1 MKHTKK
7 PSVCS
12 LSKLYT
18 IFIFVI
24 LSFSILGC
32 QTPPPPEPPKEDD
45 VWTLMEKGQ
54 TEKVREFFRGK
65 MDANATD
72 SKGRTP
78 LHRAAE
84 LKDAE
89 LTAFFIALGTK
100 IDAQDIEGRTA
111 LEIACLNDAYACI
124 EKLAQAN
131 ANIYLSSKSETQPL
145 TVALQKGDSI
155 LKVLLNKNTAL
166 QKDINGQTA
175 LHIAS
180 GKGNV
185 AAVSTI
191 LDLSIPLNIKDSKGD
206 TALDIAY
213 KSPESYNHAL
223 VAEKLIQAG
232 YTTSNETF
240 SYFAIAVRSSNP
252 NIRFTDGLSPLH
264 YASRYGHSGFVQLLL
279 ERKADVNA
287 KDSSGTTPL
296 HEAARGGYLDIM
308 QVLIRSGASVN
319 AQDAKG
325 NSALHIVMPSVVRK
339 DGMKLLLDNG
349 ANANLKDN
357 HGEAPLHICVSLDMG
372 KDIADLL
379 ASKGADVNI
388 RNTKGETPL
397 HIAVKL
403 DRNDYIAFLLG
414 KQADIFADDTDGKTP
429 FDIAL
434 ALNNS
439 TLPELITEQ
448 TVQKS
453 DNRGNTLLHIATING
468 APVKTIAQII
478 DNKGSVQSR
487 NKAGDTALHFAV
499 ELDEREIGELLI
511 TRGADIFAV
520 NAKGE
525 SPIYLALKNTNSI
538 RQWMLNSSTYD
549 ARDGLGNG
557 IMHYAGQWQMNS
569 IIPLLVQRGISLEMK
584 NATGETPLFFAIR
597 KNAPSTVSA
606 LLSAGASVQ
615 ARDKLGNTALH
626 AAVRW
631 NATDCVPVLLQSGL
645 DVTIQNLSG
654 DTALHQAV
662 RLGMGS
668 ITNLLIKAMTNLEI
682 RNNQG
687 NTPLFE
693 AIASGV
699 PSSVEVLLDAGSDPM
714 ARNINGDTPL
724 HIAVATN
731 QKEICNLLL
740 SRGAAIHAQNAKG
753 KTPFQLAMSS
763 SPEIVSVLLT
773 KDRLAL
779 SDDYG
784 RSPLHIAILSG
795 ASLPIIKT
803 IADLGARLNMVDS
816 QGKTP
821 LRVAVDLEA
830 WETARYLIDSGADL
844 FNTAS
849 DGESAATIILSKGPS
864 VIKQLLNTNN
874 INKKDAMGNTILHY
888 AAIKGK
894 EDIIKTLLD
903 LGALKN
909 IKNNEDE
916 TPYDIAKRWG
926 RTTLLNLLK

>member
-7 PSVCS
+7 TS
-12 LSKLYT
+12 LFSLLHLYT
-18 IFIFVI
+18 LFIYVI
-24 LSFSILGC
+24 FSILIAGC

-54 TEKVREFFRGK
+54 TDKVREFFRGK
-65 MDANATD
+65 MDVNATD

-89 LTAFFIALGTK
+89 LTVFFIAMGAK
-100 IDAQDIEGRTA
+100 VDAQDIEGRTA

-166 QKDINGQTA
+166 QKDSNGQNA

-180 GKGNV
+180 AKGNIS
-185 AAVSTI
+185 AVRTI
-191 LDLSIPLNIKDSKGD
+191 LDLSLPLNIKDSQGD

-213 KSPESYNHAL
+213 KSPDSYDHAL

-232 YTTSNETF
+232 YSTNNEIF
-240 SYFAIAVRSSNP
+240 SYFSIAIRSSNV
-252 NIRFTDGLSPLH
+252 NIRFSDGLSPLH
-264 YASRYGHSGFVQLLL
+264 YASRYGHFGFAQLLV

-296 HEAARGGYLDIM
+296 HEASRGGYLDIM
-308 QVLIRSGASVN
+308 QLLLRTGALVN

-325 NSALHIVMPSVVRK
+325 NSALHIVMPSAVRK
-339 DGMKLLLDNG
+339 EGMQLLLDNG

-357 HGEAPLHICVSLDMG
+357 HGEAPLHICIALDMG

-379 ASKGADVNI
+379 VAKGADVNI

-403 DRNDYIAFLLG
+403 DRNEYIAFLLG
-414 KQADIFADDTDGKTP
+414 KQADIFADDTEGKTP
-429 FDIAL
+429 IDIAL

-439 TLPELITEQ
+439 TLSEIITEQ

-468 APVKTIAQII
+468 ATVKTISQII
-478 DNKGSVQSR
+478 NKKGSVQSR

-525 SPIYLALKNTNSI
+525 SPLYLALKNPNSI
-538 RQWMLNSSTYD
+538 KQWMLNSSTYD

-557 IMHYAGQWQMNS
+557 IMHYAALWQMDS
-569 IIPLLVQRGISLEMK
+569 IIPLLVQQGISLEMK
-584 NATGETPLFFAIR
+584 NATGETPLFSAI
-597 KNAPSTVSA
+597 KNNAPSTVRA
-606 LLSAGASVQ
+606 LLSAGANIQ
-615 ARDKLGNTALH
+615 ARDRLGNTALH

-645 DVTIQNLSG
+645 DVNIQNLSG

-662 RLGMGS
+662 RLGMGT
-668 ITNLLIKAMTNLEI
+668 ITNLLIQAKTNLEI

-724 HIAVATN
+724 HIAVASN
-731 QKEICNLLL
+731 QKETCNLLL

-753 KTPFQLAMSS
+753 KTPFQLAMAG
-763 SPEIVSVLLT
+763 SPEIVTVLLT

-795 ASLPIIKT
+795 ASLSIIKT
-803 IADLGARLNMVDS
+803 ITDLGARLNMVDS

-830 WETARYLIDSGADL
+830 WETGRYLIDSGANL
-844 FNTAS
+844 FNIAS
-849 DGESAATIILSKGPS
+849 DGESAATIIISKGPE
-864 VIKQLLNTNN
+864 VIKLLLSTNN
-874 INKKDAMGNTILHY
+874 INNKDRMGNTILHY
-888 AAIKGK
+888 AAIKGQ
-894 EDIIKTLLD
+894 EDAIKTLLD

-909 IKNNEDE
+909 VKNNEDE

-926 RTTLLNLLK
+926 RTTILNLLK